1 MKKRLALSDEILLSV
16 DKPERYLGNEG
27 NVIKKDPS
35 SVDIRFAICF
45 PDVYEIG
52 MSHLGIQILYE
63 MFNRRPD
70 LACERVYSPWVD
82 LDSLMREKEIPLFA
96 LESQRPVREFDF
108 LGITLQYEL
117 CYTNILQ
124 ILDLS
129 GIPLYASERLYKK
142 SCRPG
147 SGRPDQPAVAF
158 MPRSGCTK
166 SHAVRVPAVRI
177 SPLWRR
183 MPRSREVCRI
193 HRQHAEKM
201 WIILTACFWGREL
214 RS

>member
-108 LGITLQYEL
+108 LGITLQYDPPL
-117 CYTNILQ
+117 RLGTALQ
-124 ILDLS
+124 KVLPS
-129 GIPLYASERLYKK
+129 GL
-142 SCRPG
+142 RPSG
-147 SGRPDQPAVAF
+147 SARCGEECPGAGRFAG
-158 MPRSGCTK
+158 STG
-166 SHAVRVPAVRI
+166 SVRRKCG
-177 SPLWRR
+177 L
-183 MPRSREVCRI
+183 
-193 HRQHAEKM
+193 
-201 WIILTACFWGREL
+201 F
-214 RS
+214 

>member
-147 SGRPDQPAVAF
+147 F
-158 MPRSGCTK
+158 
-166 SHAVRVPAVRI
+166 
-177 SPLWRR
+177 
-183 MPRSREVCRI
+183 
-193 HRQHAEKM
+193 
-201 WIILTACFWGREL
+201 
-214 RS
+214 

>member
-1 MKKRLALSDEILLSV
+1 MHWILLSV

-124 ILDLS
+124 ILEPS
-129 GIPLYASERLYKK
+129 GSARCGEECPGAGRFAGSTGSERRKCGL
-142 SCRPG
+142 
-147 SGRPDQPAVAF
+147 F
-158 MPRSGCTK
+158 
-166 SHAVRVPAVRI
+166 
-177 SPLWRR
+177 
-183 MPRSREVCRI
+183 
-193 HRQHAEKM
+193 
-201 WIILTACFWGREL
+201 
-214 RS
+214 

>member
-108 LGITLQYEL
+108 LGIT
-117 CYTNILQ
+117 
-124 ILDLS
+124 
-129 GIPLYASERLYKK
+129 PK
-142 SCRPG
+142 S
-147 SGRPDQPAVAF
+147 PAVRA
-158 MPRSGCTK
+158 
-166 SHAVRVPAVRI
+166 PAVRI

-193 HRQHAEKM
+193 HRQRAEKM